1 MAGSH
6 DIPSTSTISRAVIPE
21 GFEREIDDL
30 RRLVR
35 TAGFGR
41 HAGGS

>member
-6 DIPSTSTISRAVIPE
+6 DIPSTSTISRTVISE
-21 GFEREIDDL
+21 GFEREIDDG

-41 HAGGS
+41 YAGGS

>member
-6 DIPSTSTISRAVIPE
+6 DIPSTTTISRTVIFE

-30 RRLVR
+30 ERLVR
-35 TAGFGR
+35 TAEFRR

>member
-1 MAGSH
+1 V
-6 DIPSTSTISRAVIPE
+6 ISE
-21 GFEREIDDL
+21 GFEREIDDG

-41 HAGGS
+41 YAGGS

>member
-6 DIPSTSTISRAVIPE
+6 DIPSTTTISRTVIPE
-21 GFEREIDDL
+21 GLEREIDDW

-41 HAGGS
+41 HAGGP

>member
-1 MAGSH
+1 V
-6 DIPSTSTISRAVIPE
+6 ISE
-21 GFEREIDDL
+21 GFEREIDDW

-41 HAGGS
+41 HVGCS

>member
-6 DIPSTSTISRAVIPE
+6 NVPSTSTISRAVIPE

-41 HAGGS
+41 HVGCS